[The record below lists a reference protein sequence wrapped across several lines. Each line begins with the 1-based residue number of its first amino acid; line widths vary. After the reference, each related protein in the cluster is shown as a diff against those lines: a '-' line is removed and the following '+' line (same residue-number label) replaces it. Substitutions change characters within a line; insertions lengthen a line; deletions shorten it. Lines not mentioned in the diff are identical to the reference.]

1 MCWPM
6 AIYHFGAKVI
16 SRSAGRS
23 AVAAAAYRAAEMLED
38 LQTVRRY
45 DYRAKAGVVH
55 SAVLLPD
62 GAPARLLD
70 RSTLW
75 NEVEATE
82 RRKDAQLARDIELSL
97 PRELSQAAAI
107 QLAHDFVA
115 EQFVA
120 RGMIADLNVHWGR
133 TKEGEDQPH
142 VHVMLTMRS
151 VGPDGFGPKVR
162 DWNASS
168 LLVDWRE
175 RWATL
180 ANERLSLQGHDVRID
195 HRSNA
200 AQGIALEPQNK
211 IGPAGARRAARGEDA
226 ERAAEHAAI
235 ARRNGEQI
243 IAEPERVLQAITQQ
257 QSTFTRQELAR
268 LVNRHTVDAAQFTR
282 AMAVVEASTEL
293 VRVGQDGRGRVRFST
308 REMLAVERRLEAT
321 AIALSVRCDHA
332 VGLDRRQAAMSGTML
347 GREQALALGHVTRAR
362 DLAVVVGYAG
372 TGKSTMLGAARAV
385 WEAEGYLV
393 RGAAL
398 SGIAAEGLEGGAGI
412 ESRTLASLELAWRD
426 GRERIERGDVLVVD
440 EAGLIGSRQMER
452 LLSAVHGAG
461 AKLVLVGDPE
471 QLQAIEAGA
480 AFRAVAERVGTM
492 EITTVRRQRAAW
504 QQAATKQL
512 ATGRTDAALARYTDG
527 GMVHGHATTADAKAA
542 LVAGWDAAR
551 RQSPEASQII
561 LAHTR
566 VDVRDLNEQARG
578 VRRAAGELGA
588 DQLVMTELGERQFA
602 EGDRVYFLRN
612 DRKLGVK
619 NGTLGTIVHL
629 DEVVGDVRLSVRLD
643 GAGGVGTGRAVDV
656 ALSAYGHIDHGY
668 AATMHKS
675 QGVTVDRAHV
685 LATAGMDRHMS
696 YVGLTRH
703 RDAVA
708 LHWSGEAFGD
718 ASGLTRVLGRERLKD
733 TSLDYGAG
741 LPDEAA
747 DQAYAERRGLLPD
760 GPVLRH
766 ARALAEQA
774 AALRDRAA
782 QGLAAHRQRLA
793 QRHSEGRPGAVLA
806 RRFQRHRAVK
816 VLRDVVRTMAED
828 AARQVVP
835 LQRLTRLLELMG
847 QCMAPPPP
855 PASTDLQVPGTMA
868 GRYAE
873 FRASMQAERAAE
885 AAWQRV
891 LLPALPDTGRDS
903 LGRGLSEQ
911 EVSAAC
917 AADPACQAAARQA
930 AALLTQ
936 IWRKPRESGQRLD
949 EAIGKAG
956 LLGAARF
963 LEAEGGQ
970 VFGAMLGRPGKVLGL
985 FGAESE
991 AHVQAR
997 RAASKLAVTL
1007 RDWEEANQWATR
1019 RYEAAVREQMLRDQV
1034 EVPNL
1039 SLRAQAA
1046 VERLRTT
1053 SPRGEGLLR
1062 AWREVAQD
1070 PRLVTELEGFAQAVS
1085 DRLGPP
1091 WRVPI
1096 DLPGIG
1102 AAGDSMPRQLQA
1114 AEDEATV
1121 QARGWAA
1128 SISQGMDAQKRHDA
1142 AIEKRIRQQA
1152 ERKKAEEEAAK
1163 AVADAKEQQEQRAE
1177 RERQYQ
1183 LYRAT
1188 LRRTRRPG
1196 PDFGP
1201 GM

>member
-1 MCWPM
+1 M
-6 AIYHFGAKVI
+6 AIYHFSAKVI
-16 SRSAGRS
+16 QRSHGGSAVRAASYRSASR
-23 AVAAAAYRAAEMLED
+23 LED
-38 LQTVRRY
+38 ERLGQTY
-45 DYRAKAGVVH
+45 DYEAKSDVKH
-55 SAVLLPD
+55 SEILLPS
-62 GAPARLLD
+62 GAPERWLD
-70 RSTLW
+70 RSVLW
-75 NEVEATE
+75 NEVEAIE
-82 RRKDAQLARDIELSL
+82 RRKDAVLAREVEFAL
-97 PRELSQAAAI
+97 PRELSQAEGI
-107 QLAHDFVA
+107 TLAQAFVR

-120 RGMIADLNVHWGR
+120 RGMVADLNMHWGQA
-133 TKEGEDQPH
+133 GDGAVQPH
-142 VHVMLTMRS
+142 AHVMLSMRA
-151 VGPDGFGPKVR
+151 VDGDGFGKKQR
-162 DWNASS
+162 DWNDVA
-168 LLVDWRE
+168 LLREWRE
-175 RWATL
+175 RWASL
-180 ANERLSLQGHDVRID
+180 ANERLSAQGHDVRID

-200 AQGIALEPQNK
+200 AQGIELEPQNK

-226 ERAAEHAAI
+226 ERAAEHEAI
-235 ARRNGEQI
+235 AWRNGELI

-268 LVNRHTVDAAQFTR
+268 FMNRHTVDAAQFTR
-282 AMAVVEASTEL
+282 AMAVVEASAEL

-308 REMLAVERRLEAT
+308 REMLEVERRLEAT
-321 AIALSVRCDHA
+321 AIALSVRRDHA

-385 WEAEGYLV
+385 WDAEGYRV

-426 GRERIERGDVLVVD
+426 GRERLERGDVLVVD

-452 LLSAVHGAG
+452 LLSAVHSAG

-504 QQAATKQL
+504 QQAATKEL
-512 ATGRTDAALARYTDG
+512 ATGRTDEALARYTEG

-542 LVAGWDAAR
+542 LVAGWDEAR
-551 RQSPEASQII
+551 RQSPGSSQII

-578 VRRAAGELGA
+578 VRRAAGELGT

-612 DRKLGVK
+612 DRTLGVK
-619 NGTLGTIVHL
+619 NGTLGTIARL
-629 DEVVGDVRLSVRLD
+629 DAGGGDVRLSVRLD
-643 GAGGVGTGRAVDV
+643 GASGTGTGRGVDV
-656 ALSAYGHIDHGY
+656 DLSAYGHIDHGY

-675 QGVTVDRAHV
+675 QGVTVNRAHV

-708 LHWSGEAFGD
+708 LHWSREAFGD
-718 ASGLTRVLGRERLKD
+718 ASGLMRTLGRERLKD

-747 DQAYAERRGLLPD
+747 DQAYADRRRLLLD
-760 GPVLRH
+760 GPVLRR
-766 ARALAEQA
+766 ARALAEKA
-774 AALRDRAA
+774 LALRDQAA
-782 QGLAAHRQRLA
+782 QGLAAHRERLA
-793 QRHSEGRPGAVLA
+793 QRHADGQPGAVLA
-806 RRFQRHRAVK
+806 RRFQRHRTVK

-828 AARQVVP
+828 AARQVAP
-835 LQRLTRLLELMG
+835 LQRLTRVLEAMG
-847 QCMAPPPP
+847 QHMAPPPP
-855 PASTDLQVPGTMA
+855 PASADLQVPSAMA
-868 GRYAE
+868 GRYAK

-903 LGRGLSEQ
+903 LGRGLSKQ
-911 EVSAAC
+911 EVSAVC
-917 AADPACQAAARQA
+917 AADPARQATAKQA

-936 IWRKPRESGQRLD
+936 IWREPRASGQRLN
-949 EAIGKAG
+949 EAIGKEG
-956 LLGAARF
+956 LVGAARA

-991 AHVQAR
+991 VHVQAR

-1007 RDWEEANQWATR
+1007 RDWEDANRSATW
-1019 RYEAAVREQMLRDQV
+1019 RYEATVREQMRRDQV

-1053 SPRGEGLLR
+1053 SPRDEGLLR
-1062 AWREVAQD
+1062 AWREVAED
-1070 PRLVTELEGFAQAVS
+1070 PRLVTELEGFVQAVS
-1085 DRLGPP
+1085 GRLGPTV
-1091 WRVPI
+1091 RVPI

-1102 AAGDSMPRQLQA
+1102 AAGDSMPRQPQA
-1114 AEDEATV
+1114 AEDKATV

-1128 SISQGMDAQKRHDA
+1128 CINQGMDAQKRHDVA
-1142 AIEKRIRQQA
+1142 FEKRIRQQA

-1163 AVADAKEQQEQRAE
+1163 AVADAKEQQAQRAE

-1183 LYRAT
+1183 RYLAT

>member
-1 MCWPM
+1 M

-23 AVAAAAYRAAEMLED
+23 VVAAAAYRAAEMLED

-55 SAVLLPD
+55 SVILLPD

-107 QLAHDFVA
+107 QLAHDFVS

-120 RGMIADLNVHWGR
+120 RGMIADLNVHWGK
-133 TKEGEDQPH
+133 TKAGEDQPH

-211 IGPAGARRAARGEDA
+211 IGPAGARRTARGEEA

-282 AMAVVEASTEL
+282 AMAVVEASAEL
-293 VRVGQDGRGRVRFST
+293 VRVGQDGRGRMRFST

-321 AIALSVRCDHA
+321 AIALSVRRDHA

-385 WEAEGYLV
+385 WEAEGYRV

-426 GRERIERGDVLVVD
+426 GRERLERGDVLVVD

-512 ATGRTDAALARYTDG
+512 ATGRTDEALARYTEG

-551 RQSPEASQII
+551 RQSPGSSQII

-566 VDVRDLNEQARG
+566 VDVRDLNEQARS

-612 DRKLGVK
+612 DRGLGVK
-619 NGTLGTIVHL
+619 NGTLGTIEYL

-643 GAGGVGTGRAVDV
+643 GADGAGTGRAVDV

-718 ASGLTRVLGRERLKD
+718 ASGLMRVLGRERLKD

-760 GPVLRH
+760 GPVLRR

-782 QGLAAHRQRLA
+782 QGLAAYRERLA
-793 QRHSEGRPGAVLA
+793 QRHADGQPGAVLA
-806 RRFQRHRAVK
+806 RRLRRHRAVK

-828 AARQVVP
+828 AARQVTP
-835 LQRLTRLLELMG
+835 LQRLTRILDLMG
-847 QCMAPPPP
+847 QRVVPP
-855 PASTDLQVPGTMA
+855 PASTDLQVPSTMLR
-868 GRYAE
+868 RYAE

-885 AAWQRV
+885 AAWQPV
-891 LLPALPDTGRDS
+891 LLPALPYTGRDS
-903 LGRGLSEQ
+903 FGRGLSER
-911 EVSAAC
+911 EFSAVC
-917 AADPACQAAARQA
+917 AADPMCQAAVEQA

-936 IWRKPRESGQRLD
+936 IWREPREAGQRLD
-949 EAIGKAG
+949 AAIGKVG
-956 LLGAARF
+956 LVGAARA

-985 FGAESE
+985 FGGESE
-991 AHVQAR
+991 THVQAR

-1007 RDWEEANQWATR
+1007 RDREEADHLATQ
-1019 RYEAAVREQMLRDQV
+1019 RYEVAVRKRMRRDQV

-1046 VERLRTT
+1046 AERLGTM
-1053 SPRGEGLLR
+1053 SPWDEGLLR
-1062 AWREVAQD
+1062 TWREVAQD
-1070 PRLVTELEGFAQAVS
+1070 TRLVTELEGFVQAVS
-1085 DRLGPP
+1085 DRVGPP
-1091 WRVPI
+1091 WRVPV
-1096 DLPGIG
+1096 DLPGLG
-1102 AAGDSMPRQLQA
+1102 AAGDSMTRQPQA

-1142 AIEKRIRQQA
+1142 AVEKGIRQQA

-1163 AVADAKEQQEQRAE
+1163 AVAEAKEQQAQRVE